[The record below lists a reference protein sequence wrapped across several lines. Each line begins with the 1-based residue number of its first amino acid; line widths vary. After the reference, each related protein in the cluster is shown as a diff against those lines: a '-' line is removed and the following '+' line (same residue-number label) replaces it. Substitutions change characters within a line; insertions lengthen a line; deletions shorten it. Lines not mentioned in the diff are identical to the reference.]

1 MLETKKL
8 TKNFKGVQAVNDLDL
23 NVHAGEIVGIIG
35 PNGAGKTTVF
45 NLITGYLQ
53 PTKGKVIFS
62 GKDIT
67 GQKPHVIAKHGVV
80 RTFQLDRIFH
90 NFSVI
95 QNVETASYLYAGIGL
110 WEAAF
115 NTPGYRKKNRNTS
128 EHAREI
134 VKFMRLDDNKDE
146 IARNL
151 PHGHQKLLGIA
162 IALAAHPK
170 MLLLDEPLG
179 GMNPAEVDGTLEIIG
194 EIREQ
199 GTAILLV
206 EHNMQAVMKTCDRIV
221 VLNFGMEIARG
232 LPEEVQKDQEVIQ
245 AYLGIKR
252 FYTQTE

>member
-1 MLETKKL
+1 MLEIKKL
-8 TKNFKGVQAVNDLDL
+8 TKNFKGVQAVSNLDL
-23 NVHAGEIVGIIG
+23 NVNSGEIVGIIG

-53 PTKGKVIFS
+53 PTKGEVIFN

-90 NFSVI
+90 NFSVT
-95 QNVETASYLYAGIGL
+95 QNVVTASYLYAGIGL

-115 NTPGYRKKNRNTS
+115 DTSGYRKKNRNTG
-128 EHAREI
+128 EYARHI
-134 VKFMRLDDNKDE
+134 LKFMRLDDKKNE

-151 PHGHQKLLGIA
+151 SHGHQKLLGIA
-162 IALAAHPK
+162 IALAANPK
-170 MLLLDEPLG
+170 VLLLDEPLG

-194 EIREQ
+194 EIRKQ
-199 GTAILLV
+199 GAAILLV
-206 EHNMQAVMKTCDRIV
+206 EHDMQAVMRICDRIV

-232 LPEEVQKDQEVIQ
+232 SPEEVQKDKEVIQ
-245 AYLGIKR
+245 AYLGTKR
-252 FYTQTE
+252 LYTQTE

>member
-8 TKNFKGVQAVNDLDL
+8 TKNFKGVQAVNNLDL
-23 NVHAGEIVGIIG
+23 NVNAGEIVGIIG

-53 PTKGKVIFS
+53 PTRGKIIFN

-67 GQKPHVIAKHGVV
+67 GQKPHVIAGYGVV

-90 NFSVI
+90 HFSVI
-95 QNVETASYLYAGIGL
+95 QNVETASYLYAGISL
-110 WEAAF
+110 WEAAL
-115 NTPGYRKKNRNTS
+115 NTSGYRKKNRDTS
-128 EHAREI
+128 GHAWEI
-134 VKFMRLDDNKDE
+134 IKFTRLDDKKDE

-179 GMNPAEVDGTLEIIG
+179 GMNPAEVDRTLEIIG
-194 EIREQ
+194 EIRKQ

-206 EHNMQAVMKTCDRIV
+206 EHNMQAVMKICDRIV

-232 LPEEVQKDQEVIQ
+232 LPEEVQKNKEVIQ
-245 AYLGIKR
+245 AYLGTKR
-252 FYTQTE
+252 F

>member
-1 MLETKKL
+1 MP
-8 TKNFKGVQAVNDLDL
+8 GWD
-23 NVHAGEIVGIIG
+23 II
-35 PNGAGKTTVF
+35 
-45 NLITGYLQ
+45 
-53 PTKGKVIFS
+53 
-62 GKDIT
+62 
-67 GQKPHVIAKHGVV
+67 
-80 RTFQLDRIFH
+80 
-90 NFSVI
+90 
-95 QNVETASYLYAGIGL
+95 
-110 WEAAF
+110 
-115 NTPGYRKKNRNTS
+115 
-128 EHAREI
+128 
-134 VKFMRLDDNKDE
+134 KFMRLDDKKDE

-179 GMNPAEVDGTLEIIG
+179 GMNPSEVDRTLEIIG